1 MNSSALSTGTA
12 QNPHIGLSN
21 RPAVQP
27 APNDHGSKNE
37 LNGANVPQPGRA
49 RKSRLKRMAL
59 MVSIVLATL
68 GLARVTYIWW
78 SVGRFIE
85 STDDAYVGGDVTVIA
100 PKVAGFISKLAVVDN
115 QRVHV
120 GDLLVKLD
128 DRDYLAALAK
138 ANAAVAIQHAA
149 LTNLDASRHLQEAV
163 VEQAQATIAAA
174 DAEIVRTR
182 DDRVRFTRLLKDS
195 AVSVQD
201 SQKAEAEWKEAIAVG
216 EKSRAGLVAAQ
227 RQLEVIDTQKQQVL
241 AALEQAIAEW
251 DLARLNVSYTELR
264 APIDGIVGNRSAQV
278 GAYATTGSQLISLV
292 PARGLWIDAN
302 FKESQLAR
310 IRPGSPATVK
320 VDSIRGRVFRGR
332 VLSVA
337 PATGAQF
344 SVLPPENATG
354 NFTKIVQRVAV
365 RIGLDDEGETF
376 GQLRPGLSVIAKVN
390 TLSPAHS
397 GASERAGF

>member
-21 RPAVQP
+21 RPAVQS
-27 APNDHGSKNE
+27 APNDHGFKNE

-49 RKSRLKRMAL
+49 RKSLKRMAL

-149 LTNLDASRHLQEAV
+149 LTNLDASRHFQEAV

-264 APIDGIVGNRSAQV
+264 APIDAIVGNRSAQV

>member
-1 MNSSALSTGTA
+1 MNSSPLSTRTA
-12 QNPHIGLSN
+12 QNPHIGLSDC
-21 RPAVQP
+21 PAVQP
-27 APNDHGSKNE
+27 APNDHESKKE
-37 LNGANVPQPGRA
+37 LNEANVPQPGRV
-49 RKSRLKRMAL
+49 RKSHLKRMAL

-128 DRDYLAALAK
+128 DRYYLAALAK

-163 VEQAQATIAAA
+163 VAQAQATIAAA

-195 AVSVQD
+195 AVSVQE

-332 VLSVA
+332 VLSIA

-354 NFTKIVQRVAV
+354 NFTKIVQRVPV
-365 RIGLDDEGETF
+365 RILLDGDASMLGR
-376 GQLRPGLSVIAKVN
+376 LRPGLSVTAEVDRRPN
-390 TLSPAHS
+390 TDR
-397 GASERAGF
+397 AS

>member
-1 MNSSALSTGTA
+1 MNSSALSTRTA
-12 QNPHIGLSN
+12 QNPHIDLSD

-49 RKSRLKRMAL
+49 RKSLKRMAL

-68 GLARVTYIWW
+68 GLGRVTYIWW

-120 GDLLVKLD
+120 GDLLLKLD

-163 VEQAQATIAAA
+163 VAQAQATIAAA

-195 AVSVQD
+195 AVSVQE

-332 VLSVA
+332 VLSIA

-397 GASERAGF
+397 GASERAGL

>member
-1 MNSSALSTGTA
+1 MNSSALSARTA
-12 QNPHIGLSN
+12 QNSPSGLSN

-27 APNDHGSKNE
+27 ARNDQESRNE

-68 GLARVTYIWW
+68 GLARLTYIWW

-128 DRDYLAALAK
+128 DRDYLDALAK
-138 ANAAVAIQHAA
+138 SNASVAIQEAA
-149 LTNLDASRHLQEAV
+149 LTNLHASRHLQEAV
-163 VEQAQATIAAA
+163 VAQAQATIVAD

-182 DDRVRFTRLLKDS
+182 EDQIRFTRLLRDF
-195 AVSVQD
+195 AVSVQE
-201 SQKAEAEWKEAIAVG
+201 SQKADANYKEATAVG
-216 EKSRAGLVAAQ
+216 EKSRAGLAAAQ

-251 DLARLNVSYTELR
+251 DLARLNVSYTELC

-376 GQLRPGLSVIAKVN
+376 GQLRPGLSVIAEVN

-397 GASERAGF
+397 GASERAGL

>member
-1 MNSSALSTGTA
+1 MNSSALSTRTA

-49 RKSRLKRMAL
+49 RKSLKRMAL

-201 SQKAEAEWKEAIAVG
+201 SQKAEAEWKEAVAVG
-216 EKSRAGLVAAQ
+216 EKSRAGLVAAR

-251 DLARLNVSYTELR
+251 DLARLNVSYTELC

-397 GASERAGF
+397 GASERAGL

>member
-1 MNSSALSTGTA
+1 MNSSALSTRTA
-12 QNPHIGLSN
+12 QNPHFGLSN
-21 RPAVQP
+21 RPRVEP
-27 APNDHGSKNE
+27 TPNDHESRKE

-49 RKSRLKRMAL
+49 HKSRLKRVAL

-68 GLARVTYIWW
+68 GLARLTYTWW
-78 SVGRFIE
+78 TVGRFIE
-85 STDDAYVGGDVTVIA
+85 STNDSYVGGDVTVIA

-115 QRVHV
+115 QRVHA

-128 DRDYLAALAK
+128 DRDYIAALAK
-138 ANAAVAIQHAA
+138 ANAAVAIQQAA

-163 VEQAQATIAAA
+163 VGQAQATIVAD

-182 DDRVRFTRLLKDS
+182 DDQVRFTRLLRDS
-195 AVSVQD
+195 AVSAQE
-201 SQKAEAEWKEAIAVG
+201 SQKADANYKEATAVG
-216 EKSRAGLVAAQ
+216 ERSRAGLVAAQ
-227 RQLEVIDTQKQQVL
+227 RQLEVIDTQKQQVQ
-241 AALEQAIAEW
+241 AALEQALAER
-251 DLARLNVSYTELR
+251 DLARLNVGYTELR

-310 IRPGSPATVK
+310 IRPGSPAAVK
-320 VDSIRGRVFRGR
+320 VDSIPGRVFRGR

-365 RIGLDDEGETF
+365 RIGLDDEDETS
-376 GQLRPGLSVIAKVN
+376 GQLRPGLSVTAKVDVRK
-390 TLSPAHS
+390 LSTAS
-397 GASERAGF
+397 SERAGL